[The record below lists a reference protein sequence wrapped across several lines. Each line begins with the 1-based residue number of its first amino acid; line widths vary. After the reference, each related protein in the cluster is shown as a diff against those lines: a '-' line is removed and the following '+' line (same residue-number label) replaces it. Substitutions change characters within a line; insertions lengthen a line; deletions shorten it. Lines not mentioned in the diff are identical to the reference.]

1 MITASVRLYHPQ
13 QANRWVDES
22 PINVWLLA
30 NVGHH
35 SGFKNA
41 VHELRPWYVE
51 HHRDYLEYY
60 FARERDAVW
69 FSLRWAS

>member
-1 MITASVRLYHPQ
+1 MIQASVRLHHPPFRNQ
-13 QANRWVDES
+13 WIDES

-51 HHRDYLEYY
+51 HEKDYLEYY
-60 FARERDAVW
+60 FARKEDAVM
-69 FSLRWAS
+69 FALRWS

>member
-1 MITASVRLYHPQ
+1 MIKASVKLNHPPFR
-13 QANRWVDES
+13 NKWIDES

-51 HHRDYLEYY
+51 HHKDYLEYH
-60 FARERDAVW
+60 FAREEDAVMFALKW
-69 FSLRWAS
+69 S